1 MGRQFEIALNRDVSG
16 ASGLARS
23 GAARIAIDAI
33 GIVIGFAPFGTV
45 PLGVRGVFNLRILDF
60 ATIFE
65 AKFLAKLHGTGRAI
79 FNAPSAGDAF
89 GFLHVSDIGAAG
101 QVRGIE

>member
-1 MGRQFEIALNRDVSG
+1 MSR
-16 ASGLARS
+16 ASGLARG
-23 GAARIAIDAI
+23 GARRIAIDAI

-45 PLGVRGVFNLRILDF
+45 PLGVRGILNLWILDF

-65 AKFLAKLHGTGRAI
+65 AKLLAKLRRAGRAI
-79 FNAPSAGDAF
+79 FNALSAGDAF

-101 QVRGIE
+101 EVRGIE

>member
-1 MGRQFEIALNRDVSG
+1 MDRDVSR
-16 ASGLARS
+16 ASGLARG

-33 GIVIGFAPFGTV
+33 GIVIGFAPFGTI
-45 PLGVRGVFNLRILDF
+45 PLGVRGVFNLRVLNF

-65 AKFLAKLHGTGRAI
+65 AKLLTKLHGTGRAI
-79 FNAPSAGDAF
+79 FNALSAGDAF
-89 GFLHVSDIGAAG
+89 GFLHVGDIGAAG

>member
-1 MGRQFEIALNRDVSG
+1 MNRDVSG
-16 ASGLARS
+16 AGGLARR

-33 GIVIGFAPFGTV
+33 GIVIGFAPFRTI
-45 PLGVRGVFNLRILDF
+45 PLGVRGVLNLGILDF

-65 AKFLAKLHGTGRAI
+65 AKLLAKLHRAGRAI
-79 FNAPSAGDAF
+79 FDATSAGDAF
-89 GFLHVSDIGAAG
+89 GFLHMGDIGAAR

>member
-1 MGRQFEIALNRDVSG
+1 MNRDVSG
-16 ASGLARS
+16 ACGLARG
-23 GAARIAIDAI
+23 GARRIAIDAI
-33 GIVIGFAPFGTV
+33 GIVIGFAPFGTI

>member
-1 MGRQFEIALNRDVSG
+1 MDRDVSR
-16 ASGLARS
+16 ASGLARG

-65 AKFLAKLHGTGRAI
+65 TKFLAKLHRARRAI
-79 FNAPSAGDAF
+79 FDALSAGDAF
-89 GFLHVSDIGAAG
+89 GFLHVGDISAAG

>member
-1 MGRQFEIALNRDVSG
+1 MGR

-23 GAARIAIDAI
+23 GARRIAIDAI

-45 PLGVRGVFNLRILDF
+45 PFGVRGILNLWILDF

-65 AKFLAKLHGTGRAI
+65 TKLLAKLHRAGGAI
-79 FNAPSAGDAF
+79 FNALSAGDAL
-89 GFLHVSDIGAAG
+89 GFFYMGHVGAAG
-101 QVRGIE
+101 EVRGIE